1 MKLFSKTPV
10 FLYSLRNLDP
20 STRIAEI
27 RFFSDERFYNGFTS
41 GAFLSAL
48 SEQVL

>member
-1 MKLFSKTPV
+1 MKLSSKTSV
-10 FLYSLRNLDP
+10 FLFSLRSLDP

-27 RFFSDERFYNGFTS
+27 HFFSDERFYNGFTS

-48 SEQVL
+48 SKQVL